1 MDFLRR
7 QILLCLA
14 IFLASTVLMGDAFG
28 DMKGKR
34 PTVSDALACDGYDCE
49 GAICA
54 CCYEDGCWIC
64 GRHKLDNGDYGPL
77 PDYYGCEW
85 EQAARRK
92 GETKVRPGSGG
103 VDRGELVQSPDC
115 VTGLSN
121 CAQRCDLRVKPAG
134 QERPACANTC
144 IGNFQQCVQAEAIRE
159 GTTGP
164 LGTPGFTI
172 LPGN

>member
-1 MDFLRR
+1 MDSLRR
-7 QILLCLA
+7 QILLCFA
-14 IFLASTVLMGDAFG
+14 ILLVSTVLMGDAVA

-34 PTVSDALACDGYDCE
+34 PTVSDATDCTGFACE
-49 GAICA
+49 GPICA

-64 GRHKLDNGDYGPL
+64 GRHKISNGDYGPV
-77 PDYYGCEW
+77 PDYYDCEW
-85 EQAARRK
+85 DQARRK
-92 GETKVRPGSGG
+92 GETKIRPQQSGVLDSG
-103 VDRGELVQSPDC
+103 AVVQSPDC

-144 IGNFQQCVQAEAIRE
+144 IGNFRQCLQAEAIRE

-164 LGTPGFTI
+164 IGTPGFSI
-172 LPGN
+172 LPGE